1 MRLDAAASL
10 VSPLFTPVKSSDR
23 WRGLQTAFY
32 MATFC
37 INLKLKNLSAT
48 PKQNSCF
55 QKMIV
60 MQVSSPEGEEQGE
73 GSFFTKTIWNTR
85 TVFLRFLYALFL
97 CTCLFIQFLMRQT
110 CDNFL
115 RKPGQSL
122 VIKELA

>member
-73 GSFFTKTIWNTR
+73 GSFLPKLFGTLELYSSDFYMHFSYVRVYLSYSPCDRPATIFSENP
-85 TVFLRFLYALFL
+85 
-97 CTCLFIQFLMRQT
+97 
-110 CDNFL
+110 DNHWL
-115 RKPGQSL
+115 
-122 VIKELA
+122 